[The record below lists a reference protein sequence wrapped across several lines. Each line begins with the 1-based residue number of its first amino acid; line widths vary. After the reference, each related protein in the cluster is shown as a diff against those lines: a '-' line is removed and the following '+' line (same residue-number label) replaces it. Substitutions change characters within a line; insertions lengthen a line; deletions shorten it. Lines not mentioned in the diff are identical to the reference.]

1 MNEQYMM
8 LVAVMLN
15 NRNRNRDQ
23 YQQNPLSTR
32 EMYAVPKPRRSTRQ
46 MLQAV
51 LALVTTLKNRLTQRR
66 AEPVEQSRVEKNR
79 QASLS

>member
-15 NRNRNRDQ
+15 NRNRNRDE

-32 EMYAVPKPRRSTRQ
+32 EMYAVRKPRRSTRQ
-46 MLQAV
+46 VLQAV
-51 LALVTTLKNRLTQRR
+51 LALATTLKNRLTQRG